1 MPTPKFS
8 LQDLSR
14 SKNLKITKVAGSR
27 LATTVSGDGNLA
39 GPARCSTWEETPPVV
54 RPECTLP
61 CSRMGSRLDHS
72 LDGTCQRC

>member
-1 MPTPKFS
+1 MPTPKSS

-27 LATTVSGDGNLA
+27 LATVVSGDGKLA
-39 GPARCSTWEETPPVV
+39 GPARCSMWEETPVV
-54 RPECTLP
+54 RSECTLP